1 MFIEKRRESGL
12 ATSSIVGSH
21 TEQVSTY
28 GGLRQLNLSMAALH
42 LVQGLIILW
51 LGNWDFMLPINVAYL
66 DFKESAQSLVPAA
79 RTLFD
84 VRLVWLVAAF
94 LFMSAT
100 AHWVIATIW
109 RHGYERDLARGLNR
123 ARWFEYALSA
133 ATMMVAIALLVGV
146 YDLASLLM
154 IFALVAVMNL
164 LGLVMEIHNQT
175 TSHTRWI
182 SFVVGCLAGIVP
194 WIVVALYFWAA
205 NGYGGGQIPAFV
217 YGIYVSIFLFF
228 NCFAVNMWL
237 QYRKVGAWHSYLY
250 GERAYIIL
258 SLVAKSA
265 LAWQVFAGTL
275 RP

>member
-1 MFIEKRRESGL
+1 M
-12 ATSSIVGSH
+12 ATSSDVGSP
-21 TEQVSTY
+21 TERVITY
-28 GGLRQLNLSMAALH
+28 GGLRRLNLSMAALH

-51 LGNWDFMLPINVAYL
+51 LANRDFVLPINVSYL
-66 DFKESAQSLVPAA
+66 DFKEATQSLVPAS

-84 VRLVWLVAAF
+84 VSPAWLVAAF
-94 LFMSAT
+94 LFMSAI
-100 AHWVIATIW
+100 AHLVIATVW
-109 RHGYERDLARGLNR
+109 RRGYESDLARGLNR

-154 IFALVAVMNL
+154 IFALVSVMNL

-175 TSHTRWI
+175 TVHTKWI
-182 SFVVGCLAGIVP
+182 SYMVGCLAGIVP
-194 WIVVALYFWAA
+194 WIVVAIYFWAA
-205 NGYGGGQIPAFV
+205 NDYGGGQIPGFV
-217 YGIYVSIFLFF
+217 YGIYVSIFFFF
-228 NCFAVNMWL
+228 NCFAINMWL
-237 QYRKVGAWHSYLY
+237 QYRQVGAWHSYLY
-250 GERAYIIL
+250 GERAYIVL